1 MNSFDLIESKIKYK
15 EKILLM
21 FDYDG
26 TLTPIVDKPELAVL
40 DKKVKNSLEKIA
52 STDFIN
58 VSIIT
63 GRQVIVIKELS
74 GINSDNVNIYGLH
87 GGEMKLGTEIINNTF
102 SLKNN
107 NLELFKNSLKEKL
120 NNYNGIFIEDKEYT
134 ISLHYRLA
142 NEKDS
147 LTAVELFKTQAD
159 FYNLHEDFRYQNGK
173 KVIEILPKK
182 FSKNNAV
189 ASQIANC
196 PEYFPVFFG
205 DDLTDISA
213 FEEVKRHNGMAIGVG
228 NIEFSGIDDYIEV
241 EELGLF
247 IQRINTIINN

>member
-40 DKKVKNSLEKIA
+40 VKKVKNSLEKIA

-120 NNYNGIFIEDKEYT
+120 NNYRQCY
-134 ISLHYRLA
+134 
-142 NEKDS
+142 
-147 LTAVELFKTQAD
+147 
-159 FYNLHEDFRYQNGK
+159 
-173 KVIEILPKK
+173 
-182 FSKNNAV
+182 
-189 ASQIANC
+189 
-196 PEYFPVFFG
+196 
-205 DDLTDISA
+205 
-213 FEEVKRHNGMAIGVG
+213 
-228 NIEFSGIDDYIEV
+228 
-241 EELGLF
+241 
-247 IQRINTIINN
+247 